1 MNLVIVGNYPD
12 TDIAYTQVLI
22 SRGPLSP
29 TAKASA
35 SVASLGNIAFS
46 WTDKSGNGTAK
57 ADDLSI
63 LVAYFPELKLA
74 VYIIGG
80 AYRADGNAP
89 LNTSYLKNC
98 KDETWMGFL
107 SNNEKDA
114 SSSAYTCRL
123 ILKKIKDGKL

>member
-1 MNLVIVGNYPD
+1 MNLAIVGNYPD

-22 SRGPLSP
+22 SQGPLP
-29 TAKASA
+29 PATKASA
-35 SVASLGNIAFS
+35 SVDSLGNIAFS
-46 WTDKSGNGTAK
+46 RTDNSGNGTTK

-74 VYIIGG
+74 VYIIGE
-80 AYRADGNAP
+80 ACPADGNVP

-123 ILKKIKDGKL
+123 TLKKN